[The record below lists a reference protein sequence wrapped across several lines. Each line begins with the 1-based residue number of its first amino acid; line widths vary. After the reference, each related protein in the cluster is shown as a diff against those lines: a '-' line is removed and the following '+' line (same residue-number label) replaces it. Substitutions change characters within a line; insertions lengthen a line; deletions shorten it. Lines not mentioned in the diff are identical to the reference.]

1 MPKGGTLTIETRNI
15 QVDDRT
21 AKINPEISPGAYA
34 VFSIKDTGHGMD
46 RETMA
51 RIFEPFFTTKEVGK
65 GTGLGLATVYGIVM
79 QSGGHIQVDSEPG
92 HGTTFS
98 IYLPR
103 AQEEPSPPKKAAPAE
118 ITTLSLSAGTKT
130 ILLVE
135 DSDIVRELTR
145 NVLDISGYAILEA
158 SSPEDAIRLCESHGG
173 EIHLLLTDVVMP
185 GMSGRDL
192 SDRLKRV
199 RPGMKVLY
207 MSGYT
212 EEAIVEHGILDAGLH
227 FIPKPFSP
235 ASMAQKI
242 LEVLN
247 SD

>member
-1 MPKGGTLTIETRNI
+1 M
-15 QVDDRT
+15 
-21 AKINPEISPGAYA
+21 
-34 VFSIKDTGHGMD
+34 
-46 RETMA
+46 
-51 RIFEPFFTTKEVGK
+51 
-65 GTGLGLATVYGIVM
+65 
-79 QSGGHIQVDSEPG
+79 
-92 HGTTFS
+92 
-98 IYLPR
+98 
-103 AQEEPSPPKKAAPAE
+103 
-118 ITTLSLSAGTKT
+118 
-130 ILLVE
+130 LVE

-212 EEAIVEHGILDAGLH
+212 EEAIVEHGILDSGLH